1 MNDIRGI
8 IIDLALNQEKRFE
21 YLRSV
26 PIYKLPISN
35 PLMSCLI
42 TADIENLG
50 DIVALTQEEVAKIK
64 DITPYLRELDHLI
77 WASGLNYAQ
86 K

>member
-1 MNDIRGI
+1 
-8 IIDLALNQEKRFE
+8 
-21 YLRSV
+21 
-26 PIYKLPISN
+26 
-35 PLMSCLI
+35 MSCLI

>member
-1 MNDIRGI
+1 MSKKFDIDELFRKEAEMR
-8 IIDLALNQEKRFE
+8 D
-21 YLRSV
+21 
-26 PIYKLPISN
+26 
-35 PLMSCLI
+35 SCLI